1 MRVSQDDQLPVAC
14 ARRSRESRSMRI
26 AAVVAVLACAV
37 PARADRLML
46 DFSFG
51 APEGGTVGLGVHGGD
66 WRATVE
72 AGGAGAAFVGM
83 FTTTVRVHRDI
94 AWWRKV
100 TLAAGIEATRMWYLA
115 GSDE

>member
-100 TLAAGIEATRMWYLA
+100 TLSPGSTASTRR
-115 GSDE
+115 